1 MIFCLRI
8 IHDSN
13 YRLLPSSSCAFST
26 CLQYL
31 IMRIDI
37 RSKYVYEK
45 KAKYNI
51 QKKKEQMFANII
63 QLTKKI
69 ELYKIIIK

>member
-51 QKKKEQMFANII
+51 QKKKRTNVREYNP
-63 QLTKKI
+63 TDEKD
-69 ELYKIIIK
+69 